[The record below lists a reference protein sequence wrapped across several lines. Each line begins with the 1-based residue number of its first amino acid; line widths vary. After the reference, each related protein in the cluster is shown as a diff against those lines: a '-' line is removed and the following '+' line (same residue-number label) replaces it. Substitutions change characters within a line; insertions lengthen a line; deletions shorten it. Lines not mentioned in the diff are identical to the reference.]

1 MACKVFEETGVVP
14 LDCLFN
20 CDRGCGREAQESHG
34 VGGARCN
41 RCGSTDVRWRQQ
53 TGRWV
58 LFNLGVGEHVCPID
72 DSSFKAL
79 EP

>member
-1 MACKVFEETGVVP
+1 MGEIADDD
-14 LDCLFN
+14 LDRLFDDYN
-20 CDRGCGREAQESHG
+20 QDHLDDEYHPK
-34 VGGARCN
+34 ARCN

-72 DSSFKAL
+72 DSAFSAI